1 MGADMGISLV
11 VAESEQP
18 KKGPSILKIS
28 LKDRLVVIGP
38 LLCSRGLRCRIQNFL
53 GGVGL

>member
-53 GGVGL
+53 GGAGL